1 MKQQEKRLAAVLLML
16 AAVFL
21 IVRRTVPV
29 QLETLMPKDFSPET
43 CHVGHFGWDGSMVNV
58 NLTEEETARLW
69 ALLDDLTYRYNGRLP
84 GGVMKGL
91 QYHLTLTDLEI
102 PEQVHLFV
110 TTQLGVVYLNEREYK
125 MVGDSGPLLEF
136 LKQLK

>member
-1 MKQQEKRLAAVLLML
+1 MKQQGKRLAAVLLML

-21 IVRRTVPV
+21 IVRWTVPV
-29 QLETLMPKDFSPET
+29 RLKTLMPKDFSPET

-102 PEQVHLFV
+102 PEQINLFV
-110 TTQLGVVYLNEREYK
+110 TTQLGVAYLNEREYK

-136 LKQLK
+136 LDQLK